1 VVTTLRKRREK
12 RVKRETNGK
21 NMEAS
26 RKDTQPRES
35 MKFTN

>member
-1 VVTTLRKRREK
+1 VAIITKRK
-12 RVKRETNGK
+12 RVKREKKETNGK

-26 RKDTQPRES
+26 RKDILLREI